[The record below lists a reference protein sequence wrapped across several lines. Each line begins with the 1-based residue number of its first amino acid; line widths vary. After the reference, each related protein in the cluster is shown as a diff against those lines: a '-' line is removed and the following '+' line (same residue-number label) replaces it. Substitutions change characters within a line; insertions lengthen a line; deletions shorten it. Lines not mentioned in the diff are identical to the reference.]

1 MSGTSMACPHVCGL
15 LACLVQKHSANK
27 PTAANIRK
35 ILKKCGHVIDIAAE
49 GIDTATGVGFLTYLD
64 EKSFDKLLP
73 RKESALKKKKL
84 FKARVT

>member
-15 LACLVQKHSANK
+15 LACLVQKHSVNK

-35 ILKKCGHVIDIAAE
+35 ILKKFGHVIDIAAE

-64 EKSFDKLLP
+64 EKSFDMLLP

-84 FKARVT
+84 FKARVK